1 MQRGEA
7 YSSMGRYPSGKRK
20 EYPPSQA
27 ENRVPEH
34 VGRACYTASLMQ
46 KGFATAEGTARYR
59 DRFPRLR
66 EAGHFRQAPV
76 GAGELWMPSIGLG
89 TYLGEPD
96 AAADARYAAAIAH
109 VVRSGI
115 HLLDTAINYRH
126 QRSERNIG
134 AALEQLFQAG
144 ELKRDEVVVCT
155 KAGYL
160 CFDGEMPPDPRQY
173 FEREYVERGVLDPA
187 EVAGGMHCMAPRY
200 LADQI
205 ERSRKNLGLETLD
218 VFYLHN
224 PESQFASVD
233 AATFR
238 ARLREAFVM
247 LEQAVREEKLRC
259 YGAATWS
266 GFRVPAEAADALHL
280 SEILDAAREA
290 GGDQHH
296 FRFVQLPFNLAMPE
310 AYAFR
315 NQKLGAEPEPASTLT
330 VAAAAGVVVVGSAT
344 LYQGQLT
351 RDLPPFVRERLGTA
365 TDAESAIQFSRSAP
379 GLATALVGMS
389 RAQHVDANLKVA
401 AHAVTPLQ
409 EWKNLFVK

>member
-1 MQRGEA
+1 MQE
-7 YSSMGRYPSGKRK
+7 
-20 EYPPSQA
+20 
-27 ENRVPEH
+27 
-34 VGRACYTASLMQ
+34 
-46 KGFATAEGTARYR
+46 GFATAEGTARYR

-66 EAGHFRQAPV
+66 EAGHCRQAPV
-76 GAGELWMPSIGLG
+76 GAGELWMPSIGPG

-96 AAADARYAAAIAH
+96 AAGDARYTAAIAH
-109 VVRSGI
+109 AVRSGI

-134 AALEQLFQAG
+134 AALAQLFQAG
-144 ELKRDEVVVCT
+144 ELQRDEVMVCT

-160 CFDGEMPPDPRQY
+160 SFDGEMPADPHRY
-173 FEREYVERGVLDPA
+173 FQKEYVETGLLDPA

-200 LADQI
+200 LANQI

-224 PESQFASVD
+224 PESQLASVD

-238 ARLREAFVM
+238 ARLKAAFAM
-247 LEQAVREEKLRC
+247 LEQAVGEGKLRC

-266 GFRVPAEAADALHL
+266 GFRAPAEAPDALHL
-280 SEILDAAREA
+280 AEFLETAKEA
-290 GGDQHH
+290 GGEQHH
-296 FRFVQLPFNLAMPE
+296 FRFIQLPFNLAMPE
-310 AYAFR
+310 GYAFR
-315 NQKLGAEPEPASTLT
+315 NQTLGAEPVSTLT
-330 VAAAAGVVVVGSAT
+330 LAAAAGVTVVGSAT

-365 TDAESAIQFSRSAP
+365 TDSESAIQFARSAP

-389 RAQHVDANLKVA
+389 RSEHVDANLKA
-401 AHAVTPLQ
+401 AAYPVTPA
-409 EWKNLFVK
+409 EDWKKLFVK

>member
-1 MQRGEA
+1 MW
-7 YSSMGRYPSGKRK
+7 
-20 EYPPSQA
+20 
-27 ENRVPEH
+27 
-34 VGRACYTASLMQ
+34 
-46 KGFATAEGTARYR
+46 KGFATAEGTGRYR
-59 DRFPRLR
+59 DRFPLLR
-66 EAGHFRQAPV
+66 HAGHFRRAAEAPGV
-76 GAGELWMPSIGLG
+76 GELWMPSLGLG

-96 AAADARYAAAIAH
+96 ASGDVRYTAAIVRAL
-109 VVRSGI
+109 RSGI

-134 AALEQLFQAG
+134 AALAQFFRAG
-144 ELKRDEVVVCT
+144 ELQRDEVMVCT

-160 CFDGEMPPDPRQY
+160 SFDGEMPADPRQY
-173 FEREYVERGVLDPA
+173 FQREYVETGLLDPA

-200 LADQI
+200 LASQI

-224 PESQFASVD
+224 PESQLAAVD
-233 AATFR
+233 AAIFR
-238 ARLREAFVM
+238 ARLKEAFVM
-247 LEQAVREEKLRC
+247 LEQAVGEGKLRY

-266 GFRVPAEAADALHL
+266 GFRVPAEAPDALHL
-280 SEILDAAREA
+280 SEVLDVARQA

-315 NQKLGAEPEPASTLT
+315 NQRLGGEPASTLAL
-330 VAAAAGVVVVGSAT
+330 AAAAGVAVVGSAT

-351 RDLPPFVRERLGTA
+351 RDLPAFLRQRLGTA
-365 TDAESAIQFSRSAP
+365 TDAESAIQFARSAP

-389 RAQHVDANLKVA
+389 RAEHVEANLKA
-401 AHAVTPLQ
+401 AAYPLTPPE
-409 EWKNLFVK
+409 EWKTLFVK